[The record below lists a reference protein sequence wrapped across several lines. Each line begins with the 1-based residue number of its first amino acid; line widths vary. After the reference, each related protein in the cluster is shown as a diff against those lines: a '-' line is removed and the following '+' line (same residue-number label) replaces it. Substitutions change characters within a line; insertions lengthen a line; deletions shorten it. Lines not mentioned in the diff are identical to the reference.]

1 VAYCRAAFRLV
12 IHKKYKVGIMD
23 LSKFIRTVPDFP
35 EPGIMFRDVTTL
47 FAEPQAFKAMIE
59 QFNQQFN
66 GVDIDY
72 IGGIDARGFIIGA
85 ALALTREIGFVP
97 VRKKGKL
104 PYDTI
109 SEDYALEYGTA
120 TLELHTDAVSAGAK
134 VLIVDDLI
142 ATGGTAIA
150 AVNLFRKV
158 NANVIGC
165 AFLVDLP
172 ELGGADK
179 LRSIDV
185 PVTSLCAFDGH

>member
-1 VAYCRAAFRLV
+1 MKTVKDY
-12 IHKKYKVGIMD
+12 
-23 LSKFIRTVPDFP
+23 IRTIPDFP
-35 EPGIMFRDVTTL
+35 HAGIMFRDVTTL
-47 FAEPQAFKAMIE
+47 FAEPVAFKAMIE
-59 QFNQQFN
+59 QFNQEFTN
-66 GVDIDY
+66 IDIDY

-109 SEDYALEYGTA
+109 AEDYALEYGKA
-120 TLELHTDAVSAGAK
+120 TLELHTDAVSNGSK

-150 AVNLFRKV
+150 AVNLFRKL

-172 ELGGADK
+172 ELGGGDK

-185 PVTSLCAFDGH
+185 SVTSLCAFDGH

>member
-1 VAYCRAAFRLV
+1 
-12 IHKKYKVGIMD
+12 MD

-85 ALALTREIGFVP
+85 ALALTRKIGFVP

-120 TLELHTDAVSAGAK
+120 TLELHTDAVSAGSK

-150 AVNLFRKV
+150 AVNLFRKL

-185 PVTSLCAFDGH
+185 SVTSLCAFDGH

>member
-1 VAYCRAAFRLV
+1 MDFT
-12 IHKKYKVGIMD
+12 KY
-23 LSKFIRTVPDFP
+23 IRTVPDFP

-47 FAEPQAFKAMIE
+47 FAEPVAFKAMIE
-59 QFNQQFN
+59 QFNQKFTYI
-66 GVDIDY
+66 DIDC

-109 SEDYALEYGTA
+109 AEDYVLEYGTA
-120 TLELHTDAVSAGAK
+120 TLELHTDAVSTGSK

-150 AVNLFRKV
+150 AVNLFRRL
-158 NANVIGC
+158 NADVVGC

-172 ELGGADK
+172 DLGGADK
-179 LRSIDV
+179 LRELDV
-185 PVTSLCAFDGH
+185 IVTSLCAFGGH

>member
-1 VAYCRAAFRLV
+1 MNLT
-12 IHKKYKVGIMD
+12 KY
-23 LSKFIRTVPDFP
+23 IRTVPDFP

-47 FAEPQAFKAMIE
+47 FAEPVAFKAMIE
-59 QFNQQFN
+59 QFNQKFTN
-66 GVDIDY
+66 IDIDY

-109 SEDYALEYGTA
+109 AEDYALEYGTA
-120 TLELHTDAVSAGAK
+120 TLELHTDAVSAGSK

-150 AVNLFRKV
+150 AVNLFRRL
-158 NANVIGC
+158 NANVVGC
-165 AFLVDLP
+165 AFLVDLSD
-172 ELGGADK
+172 LGGADK
-179 LRSIDV
+179 LRELDV
-185 PVTSLCAFDGH
+185 NVTSLCAFGGH

>member
-1 VAYCRAAFRLV
+1 
-12 IHKKYKVGIMD
+12 MD
-23 LSKFIRTVPDFP
+23 FSKFIRTVPDFP

-85 ALALTREIGFVP
+85 ALALTRKIGFVP

-120 TLELHTDAVSAGAK
+120 TLELHTDAVSAGSK

-150 AVNLFRKV
+150 AVNLFRKL

-185 PVTSLCAFDGH
+185 SVTSLCAFDGH

>member
-1 VAYCRAAFRLV
+1 
-12 IHKKYKVGIMD
+12 MD
-23 LSKFIRTVPDFP
+23 LTEYIRTVPDFP

-47 FAEPQAFKAMIE
+47 FAEPRAFKVMIE
-59 QFNQQFN
+59 QFNQQFD
-66 GVDIDY
+66 GADIDY

-104 PYDTI
+104 PHDTI

-120 TLELHTDAVSAGAK
+120 TLELHTDAVIAGSK

-150 AVNLFRKV
+150 AVNLFRKL

-185 PVTSLCAFDGH
+185 SVTSLCAFDGH

>member
-1 VAYCRAAFRLV
+1 
-12 IHKKYKVGIMD
+12 MD
-23 LSKFIRTVPDFP
+23 LTKYIRTVPDFP

-47 FAEPQAFKAMIE
+47 FAEPVAFKAMIE
-59 QFNQQFN
+59 QFNQKFTN
-66 GVDIDY
+66 IDIDY

-109 SEDYALEYGTA
+109 AEDYALEYGTA
-120 TLELHTDAVSAGAK
+120 TLELHTDAVSTGSK

-150 AVNLFRKV
+150 AVNLFRRL
-158 NANVIGC
+158 NADVVGC

-172 ELGGADK
+172 DLGGADK
-179 LRSIDV
+179 LRELDV
-185 PVTSLCAFDGH
+185 NVTSLCVFGGH

>member
-1 VAYCRAAFRLV
+1 
-12 IHKKYKVGIMD
+12 MD

-97 VRKKGKL
+97 LRKKGKL

-120 TLELHTDAVSAGAK
+120 TLELHTDAVSAGSK

-150 AVNLFRKV
+150 AVNLFRKL

-185 PVTSLCAFDGH
+185 SVTSLCAFDGH

>member
-1 VAYCRAAFRLV
+1 
-12 IHKKYKVGIMD
+12 MD
-23 LSKFIRTVPDFP
+23 LSKFFRTVPDFP

-97 VRKKGKL
+97 LRKKGKL
-104 PYDTI
+104 PYETI

-120 TLELHTDAVSAGAK
+120 TLELHTDAVSAGSK

-150 AVNLFRKV
+150 AVNLFRKL

-185 PVTSLCAFDGH
+185 SVTSLCAFDGH

>member
-1 VAYCRAAFRLV
+1 
-12 IHKKYKVGIMD
+12 MD

-120 TLELHTDAVSAGAK
+120 TLELHTDAVSAGSK

-150 AVNLFRKV
+150 AVNLFRKI

>member
-1 VAYCRAAFRLV
+1 
-12 IHKKYKVGIMD
+12 MD
-23 LSKFIRTVPDFP
+23 LTKYIRTVPDFP

-47 FAEPQAFKAMIE
+47 FAEPVAFKAMIE
-59 QFNQQFN
+59 QFNLKFTN
-66 GVDIDY
+66 IDIDY

-109 SEDYALEYGTA
+109 AEDYALEYGTA
-120 TLELHTDAVSAGAK
+120 TLELHTDAVSTGSK

-150 AVNLFRKV
+150 AVNLFRRL
-158 NANVIGC
+158 NANVVGC

-172 ELGGADK
+172 DLGGADK
-179 LRSIDV
+179 LRELDV
-185 PVTSLCAFDGH
+185 IVTSLCAFGGH

>member
-1 VAYCRAAFRLV
+1 
-12 IHKKYKVGIMD
+12 MD
-23 LSKFIRTVPDFP
+23 LTKYIRTVPDFP

-47 FAEPQAFKAMIE
+47 FAAPVAFKAMIE
-59 QFNQQFN
+59 QFNQKFTN
-66 GVDIDY
+66 IDIDY

-104 PYDTI
+104 PYETI
-109 SEDYALEYGTA
+109 AEDYALEYGTA
-120 TLELHTDAVSAGAK
+120 TLELHTDAVSTGSK

-150 AVNLFRKV
+150 AVNLFRRL
-158 NANVIGC
+158 NANVVGC

-172 ELGGADK
+172 DLGGADK
-179 LRSIDV
+179 LRELDV
-185 PVTSLCAFDGH
+185 IVTSLCAFGGH

>member
-1 VAYCRAAFRLV
+1 
-12 IHKKYKVGIMD
+12 MD
-23 LSKFIRTVPDFP
+23 LTKYIRTVPDFP

-47 FAEPQAFKAMIE
+47 FAEPVAFKAMIE
-59 QFNQQFN
+59 QFNQKFTN
-66 GVDIDY
+66 IDIDY

-109 SEDYALEYGTA
+109 AEDYALEYGTA
-120 TLELHTDAVSAGAK
+120 TLELHTDAVSIGSK

-150 AVNLFRKV
+150 AVNLFRQLKADV
-158 NANVIGC
+158 VGC
-165 AFLVDLP
+165 AFLVNLP
-172 ELGGADK
+172 DLGGADK
-179 LRSIDV
+179 LRELDV
-185 PVTSLCAFDGH
+185 NVTSLCAFGGH

>member
-1 VAYCRAAFRLV
+1 
-12 IHKKYKVGIMD
+12 MD
-23 LSKFIRTVPDFP
+23 LAKFIRTVPDFP

-120 TLELHTDAVSAGAK
+120 TLELHTDAVSAGSK

-150 AVNLFRKV
+150 AVNLFRKL

-185 PVTSLCAFDGH
+185 SVTSLCAFDGH

>member
-1 VAYCRAAFRLV
+1 
-12 IHKKYKVGIMD
+12 MD
-23 LSKFIRTVPDFP
+23 LTKYIRTVPDFP

-47 FAEPQAFKAMIE
+47 FAAPVAFKAMIE
-59 QFNQQFN
+59 QFNQKFTN
-66 GVDIDY
+66 IDIDY

-109 SEDYALEYGTA
+109 AEDYALEYGTA
-120 TLELHTDAVSAGAK
+120 TLELHTDAVSIGSK

-150 AVNLFRKV
+150 AVNLFRKL
-158 NANVIGC
+158 NADVVGC

-172 ELGGADK
+172 DLGGADK
-179 LRSIDV
+179 LRELEV
-185 PVTSLCAFDGH
+185 NVTTLCAFGGH

>member
-1 VAYCRAAFRLV
+1 
-12 IHKKYKVGIMD
+12 MD
-23 LSKFIRTVPDFP
+23 LAKFIRTVPDFP

-97 VRKKGKL
+97 LRKKGKL
-104 PYDTI
+104 PYETI

-120 TLELHTDAVSAGAK
+120 TLELHTDAVSAGSK

-150 AVNLFRKV
+150 AVNLFRKL

-185 PVTSLCAFDGH
+185 SVTSLCAFDGH

>member
-1 VAYCRAAFRLV
+1 MDFT
-12 IHKKYKVGIMD
+12 KY
-23 LSKFIRTVPDFP
+23 IRTVPDFP

-47 FAEPQAFKAMIE
+47 CSEPVAFKAMFE
-59 QFNQQFN
+59 QFNQKFTN
-66 GVDIDY
+66 IEIDY

-85 ALALTREIGFVP
+85 ALALTRQIGFVP

-109 SEDYALEYGTA
+109 AEDYTLEYGTA
-120 TLELHTDAVSAGAK
+120 TLELHKDAVSTGAK

-150 AVNLFRKV
+150 AVNLFRKL
-158 NANVIGC
+158 NVDVVGC

-172 ELGGADK
+172 DLGGADK
-179 LRSIDV
+179 LRELKV
-185 PVTSLCAFDGH
+185 NVTALCAFGGH

>member
-1 VAYCRAAFRLV
+1 
-12 IHKKYKVGIMD
+12 MD
-23 LSKFIRTVPDFP
+23 LTKYIRTVPDFP

-47 FAEPQAFKAMIE
+47 FAAPVAFKAMIE
-59 QFNQQFN
+59 QFNQKFTN
-66 GVDIDY
+66 IDIDY

-104 PYDTI
+104 PYETI
-109 SEDYALEYGTA
+109 AEDYALEYGTA
-120 TLELHTDAVSAGAK
+120 TLELHTDAVSTGSK

-150 AVNLFRKV
+150 AVNLFRQL
-158 NANVIGC
+158 NADVVAC

-172 ELGGADK
+172 DLGGADK
-179 LRSIDV
+179 LRELDV
-185 PVTSLCAFDGH
+185 NVTALCAFGGH

>member
-1 VAYCRAAFRLV
+1 
-12 IHKKYKVGIMD
+12 MD
-23 LSKFIRTVPDFP
+23 LTQYIRTVPDFP

-47 FAEPQAFKAMIE
+47 FAEPVAFKEMID
-59 QFNQQFN
+59 QFNQKFTSI
-66 GVDIDY
+66 DIDY
-72 IGGIDARGFIIGA
+72 IGGIDARGFIIGS

-109 SEDYALEYGTA
+109 AEDYALEYGKA
-120 TLELHTDAVSAGAK
+120 TLELHTDAVSTGSK

-150 AVNLFRKV
+150 AVNLFRKL
-158 NANVIGC
+158 NADVVGC

-172 ELGGADK
+172 DLGGADK
-179 LRSIDV
+179 LCELDV
-185 PVTSLCAFDGH
+185 NVTSLCAFGGH

>member
-1 VAYCRAAFRLV
+1 
-12 IHKKYKVGIMD
+12 M
-23 LSKFIRTVPDFP
+23 
-35 EPGIMFRDVTTL
+35 
-47 FAEPQAFKAMIE
+47 
-59 QFNQQFN
+59 
-66 GVDIDY
+66 
-72 IGGIDARGFIIGA
+72 
-85 ALALTREIGFVP
+85 
-97 VRKKGKL
+97 RKKGKL
-104 PYDTI
+104 PNDTI

-120 TLELHTDAVSAGAK
+120 TLELHTAAVSARAK

-150 AVNLFRKV
+150 AVNLFRKL
-158 NANVIGC
+158 NANVIGG

>member
-1 VAYCRAAFRLV
+1 
-12 IHKKYKVGIMD
+12 MD
-23 LSKFIRTVPDFP
+23 LTKYIRTVPDFP

-47 FAEPQAFKAMIE
+47 FAEPFAFKAMIE
-59 QFNQQFN
+59 QFNQKFTN
-66 GVDIDY
+66 IDIDY

-85 ALALTREIGFVP
+85 AFALAREIGFVP

-109 SEDYALEYGTA
+109 AEDYALEYGTA
-120 TLELHTDAVSAGAK
+120 TLELHTDAVSAGSK

-150 AVNLFRKV
+150 AVNLFRRL
-158 NANVIGC
+158 NADVVGC

-172 ELGGADK
+172 DLGGADK
-179 LRSIDV
+179 LRELGV
-185 PVTSLCAFDGH
+185 NVTSLCVFGGH

>member
-1 VAYCRAAFRLV
+1 
-12 IHKKYKVGIMD
+12 MD
-23 LSKFIRTVPDFP
+23 WSKFIRTVPDFP

-120 TLELHTDAVSAGAK
+120 TLELHTDAASAGSK

-142 ATGGTAIA
+142 ATGGTAVA
-150 AVNLFRKV
+150 AVNLFRKL

-185 PVTSLCAFDGH
+185 SVTSLCAFDGH

>member
-1 VAYCRAAFRLV
+1 
-12 IHKKYKVGIMD
+12 MD
-23 LSKFIRTVPDFP
+23 LTRYIRTVPDFP

-47 FAEPQAFKAMIE
+47 FAEPFAFKAMIE
-59 QFNQQFN
+59 QFNQKFTN
-66 GVDIDY
+66 IDIDY

-85 ALALTREIGFVP
+85 AFALAREIGFVP

-109 SEDYALEYGTA
+109 AEDYALEYGTA
-120 TLELHTDAVSAGAK
+120 TLELHTDAVSAGSK

-150 AVNLFRKV
+150 AVNLFRRL
-158 NANVIGC
+158 NADVVGC

-172 ELGGADK
+172 DLGGADK
-179 LRSIDV
+179 LRELGV
-185 PVTSLCAFDGH
+185 NVTSLCVFDGH

>member
-1 VAYCRAAFRLV
+1 
-12 IHKKYKVGIMD
+12 MD

-104 PYDTI
+104 PNDTI

>member
-1 VAYCRAAFRLV
+1 
-12 IHKKYKVGIMD
+12 MD

-47 FAEPQAFKAMIE
+47 FAEPQAFKVMIE

-150 AVNLFRKV
+150 AVNLFRKL

-185 PVTSLCAFDGH
+185 SVTSLCAFDGH

>member
-1 VAYCRAAFRLV
+1 
-12 IHKKYKVGIMD
+12 MD
-23 LSKFIRTVPDFP
+23 LTQYIRTVPDFP

-47 FAEPQAFKAMIE
+47 FADPVAFKEMID
-59 QFNQQFN
+59 QFNQKFTSI
-66 GVDIDY
+66 DIDY

-109 SEDYALEYGTA
+109 AEDYALEYGKA
-120 TLELHTDAVSAGAK
+120 TLELHTDAVSTGSK

-150 AVNLFRKV
+150 AVNLFRKL
-158 NANVIGC
+158 NADVVGC

-172 ELGGADK
+172 DLGGADK
-179 LRSIDV
+179 LCELDV
-185 PVTSLCAFDGH
+185 NVTSLCAFGGH